1 MTEKP
6 ANTDSIEA
14 MRKGLLA
21 LFVVACV
28 ALAVG
33 LVAPPVYKLL
43 SSRGLQTA
51 SIAEGSGEPASVGID
66 GNWSVVS
73 GAGPNRSQA
82 GYTFDEVLPGQRKS
96 TSGRGEDV
104 TGSLTVADGK
114 ISAGKIT
121 VNVKTIGS
129 DVEKRDINVR
139 RHILDT
145 DDYPEATF
153 EVTTPVDISGL
164 PDNGTVDTV
173 KLTGDLTLHG
183 KTRSVTAELKVL
195 RTGKY
200 VIVEGELPVVRADF
214 DLNSPEFVASQIAK
228 EGTIDLLLVFAQK

>member
-1 MTEKP
+1 MSRKP
-6 ANTDSIEA
+6 ADTDTIGG

-21 LFVVACV
+21 LFIVACV

-66 GNWSVVS
+66 GDWTIVS

-104 TGSLTVADGK
+104 TGSLTVTDGK
-114 ISAGKIT
+114 ITEGQII
-121 VNVKTIGS
+121 VNVEDISS
-129 DVEKRDINVR
+129 DIEKRDINVR
-139 RHILDT
+139 RHILET
-145 DDYPEATF
+145 DKYPEASF
-153 EVTTPVDISGL
+153 EVTKPVDISGL
-164 PDNGTVDTV
+164 PDNGLVDTI

-183 KTRSVTAELKVL
+183 TTHSVTAELKVL
-195 RTGKY
+195 RTGKH
-200 VIVEGELPVVRADF
+200 VIVEGKLPVVRADYG
-214 DLNSPEFVASQIAK
+214 LNSPEFVASQIAK